1 MLFLII
7 IMKIIIKNN
16 CRILVKDDGYE
27 VNINNG
33 DVVQYTGIYYKYIE
47 NEIANVFEIE
57 TAFIGI
63 VESERSSKDGF
74 QGIYIKPIYIWSILK
89 SEWLK
94 INDYKPPVTKYFLY
108 PHLLMLPEMDC
119 NYKPLYFLNS
129 CRNIQLSDFNS
140 ITKEFSLNKTDY
152 N

>member
-1 MLFLII
+1 
-7 IMKIIIKNN
+7 MKIIIKNY
-16 CRILVKDDGYE
+16 RRLLVKDDGSE
-27 VNINNG
+27 VNIDNG
-33 DVVQYTGIYYKYIE
+33 DVVEYTGVYYNHIK
-47 NEIANVFEIE
+47 NEISDVFEKE
-57 TAFIGI
+57 TFFVGI
-63 VESERSSKDGF
+63 VDTHRSREGII

-89 SEWLK
+89 REWLK
-94 INDYKPPVTKYFLY
+94 INDYKPPLASKYFLY